1 VSLLERIQQD
11 LKQAIRE
18 QNEHRKTG
26 LRLLIARLKNAEI
39 EHGKP
44 LDDAQI
50 VAVIS
55 KQAKQHNEA
64 IEIYAQQKRQELV
77 DKETAER
84 EAIEVYL
91 PRQLSRAQIEELA
104 RETIR
109 EVGATDVSQLG
120 NVMRQLMPKL
130 KGQAD
135 GRLVNEIVKEQLAG
149 GQ

>member
-1 VSLLERIQQD
+1 MSLLERIQQD

-64 IEIYAQQKRQELV
+64 IEIYAQQHRQELV
-77 DKETAER
+77 DKETAEGR
-84 EAIEVYL
+84 RSKL
-91 PRQLSRAQIEELA
+91 PAAQLSRGKSKSWLA
-104 RETIR
+104 RHPR
-109 EVGATDVSQLG
+109 SRATDVSALG
-120 NVMRQLMPKL
+120 NVMRSSCPC
-130 KGQAD
+130 
-135 GRLVNEIVKEQLAG
+135 
-149 GQ
+149 